1 MATEKKTEK
10 KENTKVEA
18 KEDSKIAELKIELL
32 KSGAKRQRI
41 KREIAR
47 ILTLQNKNK
56 KKASSES
63 IHSSRPSASIK
74 EKSN

>member
-1 MATEKKTEK
+1 MVEEKKTKMKEAAKIEKPK
-10 KENTKVEA
+10 KEEKQTSDDA
-18 KEDSKIAELKIELL
+18 KIAELKIELL

-56 KKASSES
+56 KM
-63 IHSSRPSASIK
+63 